1 MTYEQMK
8 KLVDMA
14 YTESRRENFIVLKT
28 IDINKSLNR
37 LRKDVLNPYLLKHG
51 ANLYITDKGDEICSF
66 GCVVDTE
73 NETAF
78 HLQNRFD
85 YIFSQL
91 DEALR
96 DLNRAMQDDLF
107 EEKTEQIKDILLAK
121 ES

>member
-14 YTESRRENFIVLKT
+14 YTESRREDFIVLET
-28 IDINKSLNR
+28 IEINKSLNR

-51 ANLYITDKGDEICSF
+51 AKLYISDKGDEIYSF

-78 HLQNRFD
+78 HLENRFD
-85 YIFSQL
+85 YIFQQL
-91 DEALR
+91 DGALR
-96 DLNRAMQDDLF
+96 DLNRAIQDDVF
-107 EEKTEQIKDILLAK
+107 EEKAKQIKDILLDK